1 MQNIDTFTDTLRLLF
16 WVSPFFCRPVLAD
29 EPHIALSEYFIE
41 TWSTKDGLP
50 HNSINAIAQT
60 REGYLWF
67 GTWEGFARYNGKT
80 FQIFDAAAKAACPT
94 RNAGVCRRTRRQPA
108 GCRRTRWLSSWKDG
122 IWTPYAGTYHDWF
135 RHARQ

>member
-1 MQNIDTFTDTLRLLF
+1 LGF
-16 WVSPFFCRPVLAD
+16 SFFCRPVLAD

-50 HNSINAIAQT
+50 HNSINDIAQT

-67 GTWEGFARYNGKT
+67 GTWEGFARTTAKPSRSLN
-80 FQIFDAAAKAACPT
+80 AAAKAACPIQGRWRLSPGQT
-94 RNAGVCRRTRRQPA
+94 AACWLQAHAVASHPGKRGLDALCAGA
-108 GCRRTRWLSSWKDG
+108 YD
-122 IWTPYAGTYHDWF
+122 DWF

>member
-1 MQNIDTFTDTLRLLF
+1 MHKYIDTFTDTLRLFFLGF
-16 WVSPFFCRPVLAD
+16 SFFCRPVLAD

-80 FQIFDAAAKAACPT
+80 FQIFERGGESGMPDSGRWRLSPGQTAAC
-94 RNAGVCRRTRRQPA
+94 
-108 GCRRTRWLSSWKDG
+108 WLQARAVSHPGKMASG
-122 IWTPYAGTYHDWF
+122 RPML
-135 RHARQ
+135 RHRP